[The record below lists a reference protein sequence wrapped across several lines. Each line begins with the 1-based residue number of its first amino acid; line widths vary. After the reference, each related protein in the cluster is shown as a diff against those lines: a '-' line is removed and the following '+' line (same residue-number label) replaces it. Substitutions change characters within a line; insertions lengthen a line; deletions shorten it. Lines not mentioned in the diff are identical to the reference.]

1 MFNFDTD
8 KVINPITGDK
18 VSVTDFADCHFQMI
32 TFLAYSLHM
41 GFVVCDYHY
50 GIALL

>member
-18 VSVTDFADCHFQMI
+18 VRLTVNVDNI
-32 TFLAYSLHM
+32 IRKLHN
-41 GFVVCDYHY
+41 GPVDIDILV
-50 GIALL
+50 

>member
-18 VSVTDFADCHFQMI
+18 VSVTVNVDNNKEA
-32 TFLAYSLHM
+32 T
-41 GFVVCDYHY
+41 
-50 GIALL
+50 